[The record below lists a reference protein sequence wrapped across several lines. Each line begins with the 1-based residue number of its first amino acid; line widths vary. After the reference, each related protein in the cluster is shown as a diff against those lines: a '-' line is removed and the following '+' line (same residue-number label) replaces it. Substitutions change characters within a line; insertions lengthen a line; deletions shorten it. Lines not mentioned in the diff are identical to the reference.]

1 MCLETNESL
10 THYREEIPET
20 LLGDRHDQPI
30 EEMTWNG
37 FVTEIDGGLTAHA
50 GPHVFELLS
59 RPRTSANK
67 ELW

>member
-20 LLGDRHDQPI
+20 LLRDRHDQPI

-37 FVTEIDGGLTAHA
+37 FVTKIDGGLT
-50 GPHVFELLS
+50 S
-59 RPRTSANK
+59 RI
-67 ELW
+67 